1 MKLLNFWGNV
11 KMEFKKYKQDA
22 VNGKWYEV
30 QEEGF
35 TNEEWEAFQRRWH
48 QGEKMV
54 KKFTKTECFMILFAL
69 LAVEAKILGIW

>member
-1 MKLLNFWGNV
+1 MQLLNLWGNV

-35 TNEEWEAFQRRWH
+35 TNEEWKAFQRRWH

-69 LAVEAKILGIW
+69 LLVEAKILGIW